1 MLMTTS
7 PDWTVWMKP
16 SGPAITSSACAV
28 VSTMEMT
35 MLAWRAASAGPVA
48 A

>member
-7 PDWTVWMKP
+7 PGCAACMNP

-28 VSTMEMT
+28 VSTIEI
-35 MLAWRAASAGPVA
+35 
-48 A
+48 